1 MRILLV
7 EDEQGVA
14 NFIKKGLEEERY
26 TVDLVT
32 DGQAGLEHG
41 LTGQYD
47 LLILDLMLPKKSGFD
62 VAKGLRDNGIQTP
75 ILMLTAK
82 ISVQDKVKGLDVGA
96 DDYLTKP
103 FSFEEFLARV
113 RALLR
118 RKQTEMIKLEVGELE
133 VNTLSHRVFLEGKE
147 LVLRPKEY
155 AILEYLVRAKD
166 CVVSR
171 TQILEN
177 VWGYDFDPTTNV
189 VDVHIKSIRKKLEEL
204 TSKEYISTVR
214 GVGYMVTTSPK

>member
-1 MRILLV
+1 
-7 EDEQGVA
+7 
-14 NFIKKGLEEERY
+14 
-26 TVDLVT
+26 
-32 DGQAGLEHG
+32 
-41 LTGQYD
+41 
-47 LLILDLMLPKKSGFD
+47 
-62 VAKGLRDNGIQTP
+62 VAKGLRDTGIQTP

-118 RKQTEMIKLEVGELE
+118 RKQTEMIKLEVGDLE
-133 VNTLSHRVFLEGKE
+133 VNTLSHRVFLDGKE

-204 TSKEYISTVR
+204 TPKEYISTVR
-214 GVGYMVTTSPK
+214 GVGYMVTTTPK

>member
-1 MRILLV
+1 MRILLI

-32 DGQAGLEHG
+32 DGEAGLEHG

-47 LLILDLMLPKKSGFD
+47 VIVMDVMLPKMEGFK
-62 VAKGLRDNGIQTP
+62 VCKALREGGLQTP
-75 ILMLTAK
+75 VLMLTAK
-82 ISVQDKVKGLDVGA
+82 ITVADKVKGLDMGA
-96 DDYLTKP
+96 DDYMTKP

-118 RKQTEMIKLEVGELE
+118 RKQTEMIKLEVGGLE
-133 VNTLSHRVFLEGKE
+133 VNTQSHRVYVSGKE

-155 AILEYLVRAKD
+155 AILEYLVRNQE

-204 TSKEYISTVR
+204 TPKEYIHTIR
-214 GVGYMVTTSPK
+214 GVGYMLEYKV